1 MLPQFSQP
9 LTPLSCLFQLT
20 ALLLLLLP
28 SPAGAPPNDDAWLLE
43 DETDAVT
50 PYDDTLA
57 LIHTPPPKDL
67 YRLVNRLR
75 ISADSLASGRVR
87 VEQCHEN
94 LDPVPNLEIVY
105 RPGRIDR
112 IRIRSHSNIGRAR
125 VDGHSVQ
132 LQDIQRGARL
142 CLSLSKRM
150 TEGAHEGEYHLRHG
164 PFYRRFLDGYYPM
177 RMSFRLDYPADRAT
191 VSLINRG
198 EIAGAGIRESA
209 GKIEVDAHFAGKL
222 TLTLQVSSDLVSDK

>member
-1 MLPQFSQP
+1 MFPQFSRP
-9 LTPLSCLFQLT
+9 LTPLPRLFQLT
-20 ALLLLLLP
+20 AALLLLLP
-28 SPAGAPPNDDAWLLE
+28 FPAAAPPNDDAWLLE
-43 DETDAVT
+43 DEADAVT
-50 PYDDTLA
+50 PYDDTLV
-57 LIHTPPPKDL
+57 LIEAPPPDDL

-75 ISADSLASGRVR
+75 ITADSLASGRVR

-105 RPGRIDR
+105 RPGRIDW

-125 VDGHSVQ
+125 VDDHSVQ

-142 CLSLSKRM
+142 CLTLSKRM
-150 TEGAHEGEYHLRHG
+150 TEGEHEGEYRLRHG

-177 RMSFRLDYPADRAT
+177 RVSFRLDYPADRAR
-191 VSLINRG
+191 VRLINRD

-209 GKIEVDAHFAGKL
+209 GRMEVDAHFAGKF
-222 TLTLQVSSDLVSDK
+222 TLTLEVRSDSR